1 MAKKKTKNDEEVE
14 ETKKET
20 TKKSKKS
27 KEIQI
32 TFKPQF
38 SAAQQKKILLREA
51 ETVVIGNSVSKKYKP
66 KIEGLP
72 TELTIK
78 KGEKYTVTK
87 EQFKALYEMGY
98 IDTPEDIQERKR
110 ARNAVNT
117 QAGVNPREYKMS
129 ASLAHLYEDN
139 FVLVE

>member
-1 MAKKKTKNDEEVE
+1 MAAKKTTAKEGKTKNKD
-14 ETKKET
+14 KK
-20 TKKSKKS
+20 
-27 KEIQI
+27 IQI
-32 TFKPQF
+32 TFNPQF
-38 SAAQQKKILLREA
+38 SVAESKTVLLREVD
-51 ETVVIGNSVSKKYKP
+51 TVVNGNHIRKKYVP
-66 KIEGLP
+66 AIDGLP

-78 KGEKYTVTK
+78 KGEIVEVTH

-98 IDTPEDIQERKR
+98 IDTPEDIKERRK

-129 ASLAHLYEDN
+129 ASLAHLYDDN